1 VAFDLPT
8 QTGYDPDHQ
17 LSRGEVGKVGV
28 PVPHLGEM
36 RTLFDQIPL
45 DEMNT
50 SMTINATAMWLF
62 SMYLSIATE
71 QGIAP
76 EKLSG
81 TTQNDIVKEF
91 LSRGTYI
98 FPPEASRR
106 LTVDLVCFTVLNV
119 PNWNPINV
127 CPYHYQEVGATPVQE
142 IAYGLATACGILDAV
157 RDSGQV
163 SEEEFP
169 EVVGRIS
176 FFVDAGI
183 RFIEEM
189 CKMRAFSRLWEE
201 ICTERYGVTDPK
213 LRRFRYGMQVNSLG
227 LAENQPENN
236 VPRIVLEM
244 LGVTL
249 SRDAR
254 ARAVQLPCWNEALG
268 LPTPWDQQWSL
279 RMQQVLAYETDLL
292 EYDDIFAGSTVI
304 ETKTTELADAARNEL
319 DWVLDG
325 GGAFEMIDSMKSRL
339 VQSNAERVRRIE
351 SGEQLVV
358 GVNSFT
364 ETALSPLTEIAADKA
379 IVTVDPKAEIEQIER
394 LEQWRAQRDETSVA
408 AAISELT
415 KLAATKENLV
425 PASVALVQAGGTVG
439 EWAQAL
445 RSVFGEYRAPTGVSG
460 VSAPAGDLTAV
471 RERIAQATK
480 GLGGPLRLLVGKP
493 GLDGHS
499 SGAEQIA
506 VAARDVGFEVI
517 YQGIRLT
524 PEQIVAVARDEDVDI
539 VGLSILS
546 GSHRELVPAVVR
558 LLNEAGVDAPVIVG
572 GIIPDAD
579 SEEMTAAGVAAV
591 FTPKDYKIAEI
602 MDEIAIL
609 AIARRQAN
617 RA

>member
-1 VAFDLPT
+1 
-8 QTGYDPDHQ
+8 
-17 LSRGEVGKVGV
+17 
-28 PVPHLGEM
+28 
-36 RTLFDQIPL
+36 
-45 DEMNT
+45 
-50 SMTINATAMWLF
+50 
-62 SMYLSIATE
+62 
-71 QGIAP
+71 
-76 EKLSG
+76 
-81 TTQNDIVKEF
+81 
-91 LSRGTYI
+91 
-98 FPPEASRR
+98 
-106 LTVDLVCFTVLNV
+106 
-119 PNWNPINV
+119 
-127 CPYHYQEVGATPVQE
+127 
-142 IAYGLATACGILDAV
+142 
-157 RDSGQV
+157 
-163 SEEEFP
+163 
-169 EVVGRIS
+169 
-176 FFVDAGI
+176 
-183 RFIEEM
+183 
-189 CKMRAFSRLWEE
+189 
-201 ICTERYGVTDPK
+201 
-213 LRRFRYGMQVNSLG
+213 
-227 LAENQPENN
+227 
-236 VPRIVLEM
+236 
-244 LGVTL
+244 
-249 SRDAR
+249 
-254 ARAVQLPCWNEALG
+254 
-268 LPTPWDQQWSL
+268 
-279 RMQQVLAYETDLL
+279 
-292 EYDDIFAGSTVI
+292 
-304 ETKTTELADAARNEL
+304 
-319 DWVLDG
+319 
-325 GGAFEMIDSMKSRL
+325 MIDSMKSRL

-394 LEQWRAQRDETSVA
+394 LEQGRAQRDETSVA